1 MSNVK
6 NVSDVLR
13 YLNDELEYR
22 KEKEVLPSEQ
32 AVINRL
38 LERHAEMRPVYEWM
52 LKNLYIK
59 KWDINKYQW
68 QVLLDVLI
76 NTAAFSS
83 PDKMK
88 KKRDA
93 LYDARQTLVD
103 ISDKAEELASLMD
116 KYMDMRERYCLTCPA
131 GFSDPLDLLDSTAT
145 AGPPGNLNCFQ
156 YRSMVKDK
164 IDNLRYR
171 FDTRYY
177 PSVSEML
184 EYISVAAYE
193 HVVEADD
200 RIDRVVLEHR
210 NTSAADV
217 YRAFYAL
224 ISDNTHLRYLPSEFK
239 MPQELVA
246 TAITCALGLD
256 VGNITAGNIK
266 QWKRQV
272 RIKKEKFN
280 E

>member
-6 NVSDVLR
+6 DVSDVLR

-38 LERHAEMRPVYEWM
+38 LERHEEMRPVYEWM

-116 KYMDMRERYCLTCPA
+116 KYIDMRERYCLTCPA
-131 GFSDPLDLLDSTAT
+131 GFSDPLDLLNSTAT
-145 AGPPGNLNCFQ
+145 VGPSGNLNCFQ

-164 IDNLRYR
+164 IDDLRYR

-184 EYISVAAYE
+184 EYISAAAYE

-210 NTSAADV
+210 KTSAADV